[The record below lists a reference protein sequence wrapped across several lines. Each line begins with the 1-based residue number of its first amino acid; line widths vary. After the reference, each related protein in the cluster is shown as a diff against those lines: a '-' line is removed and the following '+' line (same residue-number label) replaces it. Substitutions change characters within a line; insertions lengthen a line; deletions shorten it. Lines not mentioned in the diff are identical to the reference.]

1 MAKNKKFILVV
12 LIMLNAV
19 VLLGQIY
26 PEGVPP
32 FARIVNI
39 TFLVLSLIF
48 FIIQIN
54 QKSN

>member
-1 MAKNKKFILVV
+1 MDKNKKFILVV